1 MIRKKMTTPSTAATS
16 VASSLA
22 SSLASYSSLAG
33 KTAFVSGGGSG
44 IGAVIVAHLAQQGC
58 RVAFC
63 DVAVALSEALA
74 SRLAPA
80 PVRFYPCDV
89 RDIAALRATLK
100 AVENELGAI
109 TILVNNAA
117 RDDRHA
123 LEGVTPEY
131 WDECQAV
138 NLRHHFFAAQSVAPS
153 MAKQGGG
160 AIINVGSVSWMRGTP
175 GMIAYTTAKAAISG
189 LTRVLARELGIH
201 NIRVNSVVPGAILTE
216 RQIKLWLTPELE
228 REFIKGQ
235 CLKFRLTENDVA
247 RAVVFLA
254 SDEARAITGHNLI
267 VDGGL
272 AQTSAG

>member
-1 MIRKKMTTPSTAATS
+1 MATDEKAILNTAAS
-16 VASSLA
+16 GSPSASASPVASYPSLA
-22 SSLASYSSLAG
+22 D

-63 DVAVALSEALA
+63 DVAEAPSKALVT
-74 SRLAPA
+74 RLAPA
-80 PVRFYPCDV
+80 QVRFYACDV

-100 AVENELGAI
+100 AVESKWGAI
-109 TILVNNAA
+109 TVLVNNAA

-123 LEGVTPEY
+123 MGEVTPEY
-131 WDECQAV
+131 WDERQAV
-138 NLRHHFFAAQSVAPS
+138 NLRHHFFAAQSVAPG
-153 MAKQGGG
+153 MASQGGG
-160 AIINVGSVSWMRGTP
+160 AIINMGSVSWMRGTP
-175 GMIAYTTAKAAISG
+175 GMAAYTTAKAAISG
-189 LTRVLARELGIH
+189 LTRVLARELGVH

-228 REFIKGQ
+228 REFIDGQ

-247 RAVVFLA
+247 RATLFLA